1 MDRKS
6 QQLTVI
12 FTTRLKRKKGRKF
25 PIVVLGEKSI
35 EERLNRKIDVSGK
48 HPPFQKKKIGVN
60 FFAGLVVRNH
70 NLSLS
75 A

>member
-12 FTTRLKRKKGRKF
+12 FTIRLKRKKGRKF

-48 HPPFQKKKIGVN
+48 HPPFKKKK
-60 FFAGLVVRNH
+60 LE
-70 NLSLS
+70 
-75 A
+75 